1 MIKLQLIQQSI
12 IQMTKKSKSELGS
25 IYLNNVIKI
34 LCEHIESLPNF
45 FYKCK
50 TEEKKNEIRA
60 EIKYNAKPI
69 AIEYINR
76 KEE

>member
-1 MIKLQLIQQSI
+1 MIKIQLIQQSI

-69 AIEYINR
+69 AIE
-76 KEE
+76 